1 MNRNTKKV
9 AYKILTKDKYARE
22 DDNYLIM
29 QVLQQML
36 PCNEG
41 TAFVQVLQGMKYK
54 GISFESITRIRRK
67 FLEENPQ
74 LKEQVVEK
82 ARRKEEEEYY
92 LEYSRH
98 IPDIGGNL

>member
-9 AYKILTKDKYARE
+9 AYKVLTEDKYARE

-41 TAFVQVLQGMKYK
+41 TAFVQVLQGMKYS

-74 LKEQVVEK
+74 YRVQNVER
-82 ARRKEEEEYY
+82 ARRKEEEEYF
-92 LEYSRH
+92 LEYGRH
-98 IPDIGGNL
+98 IPRID